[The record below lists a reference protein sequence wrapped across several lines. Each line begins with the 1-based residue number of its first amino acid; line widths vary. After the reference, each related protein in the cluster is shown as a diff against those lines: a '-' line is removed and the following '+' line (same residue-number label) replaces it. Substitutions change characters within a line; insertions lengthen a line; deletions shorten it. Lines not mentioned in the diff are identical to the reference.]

1 MSLDGVSS
9 LVRSCA
15 LLLLGAAALVF
26 ALRGA
31 TPAFAQTPPPSA
43 VCATFQQV
51 NDGKILSS
59 DPKLAE
65 AWGRWVD
72 ARQVDGRDAF
82 MVVPMGPSYGVVCA
96 W

>member
-26 ALRGA
+26 ALRGV
-31 TPAFAQTPPPSA
+31 TPAFAQAPPPGA
-43 VCATFQQV
+43 VCATFPEV
-51 NDGKILSS
+51 AGAGTLT
-59 DPKLAE
+59 PARMLPGMA
-65 AWGRWVD
+65 RWI
-72 ARQVDGRDAF
+72 DGRKAEGRDEF
-82 MVVPMGPSYGVVCA
+82 LVVPVDIVGLVCA